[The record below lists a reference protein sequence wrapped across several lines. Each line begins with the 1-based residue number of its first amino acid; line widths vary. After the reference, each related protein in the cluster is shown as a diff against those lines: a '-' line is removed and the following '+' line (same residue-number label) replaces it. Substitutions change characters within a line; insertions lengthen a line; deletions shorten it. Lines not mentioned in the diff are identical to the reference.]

1 MQILDEEII
10 EKLYSSSFV
19 SDIETTPEYK
29 KLLKEYNAL
38 FDSIEDEEL
47 KKKLAKLEE
56 IKNQLYGENDRQI
69 FKTGFSIATKMII
82 EALTL
87 KL

>member
-19 SDIETTPEYK
+19 SDIETTLEYK
-29 KLLKEYNAL
+29 KLLKEYNTL

-56 IKNQLYGENDRQI
+56 IKNQLYG
-69 FKTGFSIATKMII
+69 
-82 EALTL
+82 
-87 KL
+87 

>member
-19 SDIETTPEYK
+19 SDIETTLEYK
-29 KLLKEYNAL
+29 KLLKEYNTL

>member
-1 MQILDEEII
+1 MQPIDEEII
-10 EKLYSSSFV
+10 EKLFSSSFV
-19 SDIETTPEYK
+19 TDIETTPEYK
-29 KLLKEYNAL
+29 KLLKEYNTL

-47 KKKLAKLEE
+47 KKKLSKLEE
-56 IKNQLYGENDRQI
+56 IKNKLYSENDRQI
-69 FKTGFSIATKMII
+69 FKTGFSIAVKMII

>member
-19 SDIETTPEYK
+19 TDIETTPEYK
-29 KLLKEYNAL
+29 KLLKEYNTL
-38 FDSIEDEEL
+38 FDSIESEEL
-47 KKKLAKLEE
+47 KNKLAKLEE
-56 IKNQLYGENDRQI
+56 IKNKLYNENDRQI
-69 FKTGFSIATKMII
+69 FKTGFSIATKIII

>member
-10 EKLYSSSFV
+10 EKLFSSSFV
-19 SDIETTPEYK
+19 TDIETTPEYK
-29 KLLKEYNAL
+29 KLLKEYNTL
-38 FDSIEDEEL
+38 FDSIEDEEI

-56 IKNQLYGENDRQI
+56 IKNKLYGENDRQI
-69 FKTGFSIATKMII
+69 FKTGFSIAVKMII

>member
-19 SDIETTPEYK
+19 TDIETTPEYK

-56 IKNQLYGENDRQI
+56 IKNKLYSENDRQI